1 MSLLEE
7 INCQND
13 KTFLIFSQL
22 THHVMIDEKERRQKK
37 VIGLYRAANETL
49 AGERWR
55 EKIVAE
61 TDKKK
66 HQVDVDVIH
75 IRDVYTINKSVFLE
89 NLKRFLNLLL
99 FETFQAFPN
108 KGFQVLRNPKTAN
121 FMSDKVL
128 VPKLI
133 NRFRAD

>member
-99 FETFQAFPN
+99 FETFQGFPN